1 MKMLARNYVWWP
13 NIDKDIENVAAECKV
28 CVQERKKPC
37 NVPLYPWPYP
47 DHCWSR
53 IHIDFLGPFHGHMFM
68 IIIDAYS
75 KWAEVVD
82 MNKCTT
88 VPRVIEEFKKV
99 LVRFGLPK
107 HLVTDNGTQFTSKE
121 FRDFCTSNGIKQS
134 FTAPHHPA
142 TNGAAENFVGTFK
155 NKVDKIMQNGKPL
168 DYAVNLF
175 LFDYRSIEHCTTGRS
190 PAFMMYKR
198 EIRTRFDLIK
208 PSVTDHVGKRQLAQV
223 ENKHGNRNVEFHT
236 GDTVMVDDFSVRS
249 NKRVKGTIIEKLSP
263 VTFKVEIAPDKIW
276 KRHVDQ
282 IVRFRA
288 ATDDKGTAVSASKPD
303 VVLRQSE
310 RLKEKKTNVL

>member
-1 MKMLARNYVWWP
+1 
-13 NIDKDIENVAAECKV
+13 
-28 CVQERKKPC
+28 
-37 NVPLYPWPYP
+37 
-47 DHCWSR
+47 
-53 IHIDFLGPFHGHMFM
+53 M

-155 NKVDKIMQNGKPL
+155 NKVDKIMQNGKSL

-190 PAFMMYKR
+190 PAFMMHKR

-208 PSVTDHVGKRQLAQV
+208 PSVRDHVGKRQLAQV
-223 ENKHGNRNVEFHT
+223 EN
-236 GDTVMVDDFSVRS
+236 
-249 NKRVKGTIIEKLSP
+249 
-263 VTFKVEIAPDKIW
+263 
-276 KRHVDQ
+276 
-282 IVRFRA
+282 
-288 ATDDKGTAVSASKPD
+288 
-303 VVLRQSE
+303 
-310 RLKEKKTNVL
+310 